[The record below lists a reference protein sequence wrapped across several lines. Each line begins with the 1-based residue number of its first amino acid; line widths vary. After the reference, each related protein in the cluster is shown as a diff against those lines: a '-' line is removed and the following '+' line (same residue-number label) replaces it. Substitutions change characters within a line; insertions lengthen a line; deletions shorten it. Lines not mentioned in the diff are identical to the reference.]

1 MYKTANLTIFTS
13 IIFLLF
19 CFTLLQS
26 IEVNAQFKKN
36 PSKSAD
42 KKFNKQEYS
51 EAAQAYIK
59 ALSLDPQN
67 DDIISDFVPTG
78 HKYAKHPPKV
88 DPAYL
93 TYQLAESFRLDHN
106 YRNAQKMYE
115 KCIAMRTVD
124 YPLLRFWYAVC
135 LKANNQPEKAIEQLD
150 IFQKGH
156 RENDEFTKQARLE
169 MTTANNMIGQ
179 KKKPAKTS
187 ISRLPAPFN
196 LEDNSFALNKLSDS
210 TVIFSSARVD
220 TINKRK
226 KIIYPLRLYSGNLE
240 SNTIS
245 RIETNTKKMD
255 VAASSLSGDGL
266 TLYFTSWTG
275 KNINAIFYITRATK
289 TSQWSSPILMDF
301 PVNEKGYNS
310 KHPYITKDGS
320 ILLFASD
327 RPGSLGKFDIWMV
340 KMQKGKAIGQPINL
354 GRTINTSGEE
364 ASPFYDELH
373 HTLYFSSDS
382 KAGFGGL
389 DIYKDS
395 GDIKTNKWTG
405 NINLGYPINSARDE
419 LYYSR
424 FSNSDTVYFSSNRE
438 SSSNL
443 LNIYEAV
450 EIPVTTETVA
460 GPSESVDT
468 TPKPKPVVV
477 KQIPPKAQPTAEEL
491 ATLALKHQLD
501 SINADTFARFT
512 TYYDL
517 NGSEPRDADIPVL
530 DKIVSLLKENPDLNI
545 LVASFGDCKGSVG
558 ANVRISRARS
568 RAVRAYL
575 RKNGIKSSRININF
589 FGKNHNVMPCKDDE
603 SYDASK
609 QLANRRSDLILTK
622 EKDPKWRPS
631 GKEVDVDELIR
642 QIREGKEINQDDERQ
657 LSARDKRKIK
667 KVKKERTK
675 KNKQLSDLNS
685 TSSDGYEHLNNLKLP
700 KNITNEVVKN
710 FEAIDAF
717 EASKRKG
724 NVDEMMKRIP
734 KDPVYLFTT
743 SDSVHI
749 ELYDNGVFDYDSIS
763 VIYNKKIVINNQVLK
778 VDQPISFYVK
788 VDKDQSKNIM
798 VFFAENL
805 GLIPPNSALMVI
817 TDGEGKRTE
826 VSVTNDLEH
835 NTIIYFIKQLKK
847 Q

>member
-13 IIFLLF
+13 IKFLLF
-19 CFTLLQS
+19 CCILSQS
-26 IEVNAQFKKN
+26 IEVHAQFKKN

-51 EAAQAYIK
+51 EATQAYIK

-67 DDIISDFVPTG
+67 DDIISDFVPAG

-150 IFQKGH
+150 IFLKGH

-187 ISRLPAPFN
+187 VSRLPAPFN

-275 KNINAIFYITRATK
+275 KNINAIFYVTRATK

-340 KMQKGKAIGQPINL
+340 KMLKGKATGQPINL

-364 ASPFYDELH
+364 ASPFYDEFH

-395 GDIKTNKWTG
+395 GDIKSNKWTG
-405 NINLGYPINSARDE
+405 NVNLGYPINSARDE

-424 FSNSDTVYFSSNRE
+424 YSNSDTVYFSSNRE

-450 EIPVTTETVA
+450 EVPVTTETTA
-460 GPSESVDT
+460 GPSETVDT
-468 TPKPKPVVV
+468 AHKQKIEVV
-477 KQIPPKAQPTAEEL
+477 KQAPPKPQPSAQDL
-491 ATLALKHQLD
+491 AALTMKHQLD

-517 NGSEPRDADIPVL
+517 NGSEPREADIPVL

-545 LVASFGDCKGSVG
+545 LVASFGDCKGSIG

-575 RKNGIKSSRININF
+575 RKNGIKPSRININF

-609 QLANRRSDLILTK
+609 QLANRRSDIILTK
-622 EKDPKWRPS
+622 EKNPKWHPS
-631 GKEVDVDELIR
+631 GKEVDIDELIR
-642 QIREGKEINQDDERQ
+642 QIREGKEINQDDESQ
-657 LSARDKRKIK
+657 LSAKDRRKLKR
-667 KVKKERTK
+667 VKKERTK
-675 KNKQLSDLNS
+675 KNKLQSELNS
-685 TSSDGYEHLNNLKLP
+685 TTSDGYEHLNNLKLS
-700 KNITNEVVKN
+700 KNITSEVVKN

-724 NVDEMMKRIP
+724 RADDMMKRIP
-734 KDPVYLFTT
+734 KDPIYLFTT
-743 SDSVHI
+743 SVSVHI

-763 VIYNKKIVINNQVLK
+763 VIYNKAIVINNQVLK
-778 VDQPISFYVK
+778 VDQPISFYAK
-788 VDKDQSKNIM
+788 VDKDQSKNVM